1 MRYTSGR
8 EVRGEG
14 FRPDVW
20 PDVWPQTEVPS
31 SMMPTNI
38 GTKMIPRKMASRRI
52 LAQPITVVAR
62 SSASTSARVRVFPG
76 ITCDKLNSPMV
87 PTFRRSLLILTA
99 LTALHAA
106 AQTTA
111 KPALNVVLI
120 TIDTLRADH
129 LGCYGYKQIKTP
141 NIDGLAADGV
151 RFESAFAVV
160 PVTLPSHSS
169 MLTGTYPMLSG
180 MHDFSGNKLS
190 PLQPTLAS
198 VLKQAGYQTGA
209 VIGAAVLDSRFGLNQ
224 GFDFYYDHF
233 DFSRLDE
240 ANLDEMERPGNV
252 VADVALDWLAKNSQK
267 KFFLWMHLYDPHFPY
282 HPPEP
287 YSREYA
293 PQPYDGEIAFAD
305 EQVGRLLRFLK
316 EKGIYKN
323 TVIVLCGDHGE
334 SLGEH
339 GEKTHGFFI
348 YNATMHVPLIIRLP
362 ENRLP
367 ENAAARAAA
376 DPVSLVDLMPT
387 VVGAVG
393 VEIPPE
399 VRGRSLL
406 PELRADKT
414 SRDRVLYGETFLP
427 RIHFN
432 WSELR
437 GSENTKYHFID
448 SPRPELYD
456 LAKDPGEVHNL
467 FTEKKAVAEEMRA
480 KLVTLIHD
488 YSAGKEMA
496 EKTGLDPALM
506 ERLKALG
513 YAGFSGG
520 SDPTISSRHLPDP
533 KDRIVTYEL
542 ISDAIA
548 DSQHGRYQESID
560 KLKRV
565 IKTEPNS
572 VPAHYLQGLD
582 YYRLKMFAEA
592 VDELQKTVQL
602 SPDYALAFFNLG
614 MAQAH
619 AGQMDAAIATL
630 QRTLQLDATNF
641 EAAYNLGVAFIQE
654 KQLEPAA
661 AALRQSVT
669 IYPEFARGH
678 RALGETLL
686 YLDKLADAIA
696 ELRRAVELAPQEPV
710 MHESL
715 AKALAAKGLNAEAD
729 EETRR
734 AHQHPAPQ

>member
-1 MRYTSGR
+1 MARY
-8 EVRGEG
+8 
-14 FRPDVW
+14 
-20 PDVWPQTEVPS
+20 
-31 SMMPTNI
+31 
-38 GTKMIPRKMASRRI
+38 SRRLI
-52 LAQPITVVAR
+52 V
-62 SSASTSARVRVFPG
+62 
-76 ITCDKLNSPMV
+76 
-87 PTFRRSLLILTA
+87 LLLGFAA
-99 LTALHAA
+99 LQVA
-106 AQTTA
+106 AQRPS
-111 KPALNVVLI
+111 KPAPNVVLI

-129 LGCYGYKQIKTP
+129 VGCYGYKQIKTP
-141 NIDGLAADGV
+141 NIDALAADGV
-151 RFESAFAVV
+151 RFERAFAVV
-160 PVTLPSHSS
+160 PVTLPSHTS

-209 VIGAAVLDSRFGLNQ
+209 VVASAVLDSRFGLNQ

-233 DFSRLDE
+233 DFNRLDE
-240 ANLDEMERPGNV
+240 ANLDEMERPGNL
-252 VADVALDWLAKNSQK
+252 VADVALNWLEKDWLEKDRLEKDHLAKNSQK

-287 YSREYA
+287 YASEYKA
-293 PQPYDGEIAFAD
+293 QPYDGEIAFAD

-316 EKGIYKN
+316 EKGIYQN
-323 TVIVLCGDHGE
+323 TIIVLCGDHGE

-362 ENRLP
+362 EQLPGQLP
-367 ENAAARAAA
+367 EKTSARTLAN
-376 DPVSLVDLMPT
+376 PVSLVDIMPT
-387 VVGAVG
+387 VLEAVG
-393 VEIPPE
+393 LQVPPQ
-399 VRGRSLL
+399 VQGRSLL
-406 PELRADKT
+406 REIRPDPSVPDAPANRERT
-414 SRDRVLYGETFLP
+414 LYGETYLP

-448 SPRPELYD
+448 APRPELYD
-456 LAKDPGEVHNL
+456 LSKDPGEVHNL

-480 KLVTLIHD
+480 KLAGMIRD
-488 YSAGKEMA
+488 YSAGKELA

-506 ERLKALG
+506 ERLKALC

-520 SDPTISSRHLPDP
+520 SDPTISSRDLPDP
-533 KDRIVTYEL
+533 KDRIATYEL
-542 ISDAIA
+542 ISDAVA

-560 KLKRV
+560 KLKGV
-565 IKTEPNS
+565 IKTEPSS
-572 VPAHYLQGLD
+572 VPAHYMQGVN
-582 YYRLKMFAEA
+582 YYRLKMFTEA

-602 SPDYALAFFNLG
+602 SPDYALACFNLG

-641 EAAYNLGVAFIQE
+641 EAAFNLGVAFLQ
-654 KQLEPAA
+654 KQQLERATEA
-661 AALRQSVT
+661 FRQSVT

-686 YLDKLADAIA
+686 YQNRLDDAIT
-696 ELRRAVELAPQEPV
+696 ELRRAVDLAPQERI

-715 AKALAAKGLNAEAD
+715 AKALAAKGLTAESD
-729 EETRR
+729 EEARR
-734 AHQHPAPQ
+734 AQQLPAPQ

>member
-1 MRYTSGR
+1 
-8 EVRGEG
+8 
-14 FRPDVW
+14 
-20 PDVWPQTEVPS
+20 
-31 SMMPTNI
+31 
-38 GTKMIPRKMASRRI
+38 MASILRRLI
-52 LAQPITVVAR
+52 
-62 SSASTSARVRVFPG
+62 
-76 ITCDKLNSPMV
+76 
-87 PTFRRSLLILTA
+87 LILTA
-99 LTALHAA
+99 FTTLYAA
-106 AQTTA
+106 AQTPA

-141 NIDGLAADGV
+141 NIDALAADGT
-151 RFESAFAVV
+151 RFDRAFAVV
-160 PVTLPSHSS
+160 PVTLPSHTSI
-169 MLTGTYPMLSG
+169 LTGTYPMLSG

-209 VIGAAVLDSRFGLNQ
+209 VIAAAVLDSRFGLNQ

-233 DFSRLDE
+233 EFSRLDE

-252 VADVALDWLAKNSQK
+252 VADVTLDWLAKNSQK
-267 KFFLWMHLYDPHFPY
+267 KFFLWMHLYDPHAPY
-282 HPPEP
+282 QPHEP

-293 PQPYDGEIAFAD
+293 AQPYDGAIAFAD

-316 EKGIYKN
+316 EKGIYRN

-348 YNATMHVPLIIRLP
+348 YNATMHVPLIIKLLEKP
-362 ENRLP
+362 
-367 ENAAARAAA
+367 AAGVVD

-387 VVGAVG
+387 VLHAVG
-393 VEIPPE
+393 VNVPSQ
-399 VRGRSLL
+399 VQGRSLL
-406 PELRADKT
+406 PELGSGSDAQAE
-414 SRDRVLYGETFLP
+414 RDRVLYGETFLP

-448 SPRPELYD
+448 APRPELYD
-456 LAKDPGEVHNL
+456 LAKDPGELHNL
-467 FTEKKAVAEEMRA
+467 FTEKSAVADEMRA
-480 KLVTLIHD
+480 KLAGLIRD

-506 ERLKALG
+506 ERLKSLG

-520 SDPTISSRHLPDP
+520 TDPTGKDPIGKDPTAKDPTISSRDLPDP
-533 KDRIVTYEL
+533 KDRIATYEL
-542 ISDAIA
+542 ISDAVA
-548 DSQHGRYQESID
+548 DSQHGRYRESIE
-560 KLKRV
+560 KLKSV
-565 IKTEPNS
+565 INTEPKS
-572 VPAHYLQGLD
+572 VPAHYMQGLN

-592 VDELQKTVQL
+592 VDELQKTIQL
-602 SPDYALAFFNLG
+602 SPDYALASFNLG

-619 AGQMDAAIATL
+619 AGQIDDAIATL

-641 EAAYNLGVAFIQE
+641 EAAFNLGVAFLQK
-654 KQLEPAA
+654 KQLDPAA
-661 AALRQSVT
+661 AAFRQSVT
-669 IYPEFARGH
+669 INAEFARGH

-686 YLDKLADAIA
+686 YQGKLDDAIA
-696 ELRRAVELAPQEPV
+696 ELRRAVELAPQESA

-715 AKALAAKGLNAEAD
+715 AKALAAKGLTAEAD

-734 AHQHPAPQ
+734 AQRQQPTPQ

>member
-1 MRYTSGR
+1 
-8 EVRGEG
+8 
-14 FRPDVW
+14 
-20 PDVWPQTEVPS
+20 
-31 SMMPTNI
+31 
-38 GTKMIPRKMASRRI
+38 
-52 LAQPITVVAR
+52 
-62 SSASTSARVRVFPG
+62 
-76 ITCDKLNSPMV
+76 MV
-87 PTFRRSLLILTA
+87 PTFRRFILILT
-99 LTALHAA
+99 LLSALHAT
-106 AQTTA
+106 AQTPA
-111 KPALNVVLI
+111 KPAPNVVLI

-129 LGCYGYKQIKTP
+129 VGCYGYKHIKTP

-151 RFESAFAVV
+151 RFERAFAVV

-209 VIGAAVLDSRFGLNQ
+209 VIGSAVLDSRFGLNQ

-233 DFSRLDE
+233 EFSRLDE
-240 ANLDEMERPGNV
+240 ANLDQMERPGNV
-252 VADVALDWLAKNSQK
+252 VADVALNWLEKDWLAKNPQK

-293 PQPYDGEIAFAD
+293 AKPYDGEIAFAD

-316 EKGIYKN
+316 EKGIYQN

-348 YNATMHVPLIIRLP
+348 YNATMRVPLIIHLPEQLPGRLP
-362 ENRLP
+362 EKT
-367 ENAAARAAA
+367 AARTLA

-387 VVGAVG
+387 VLSAVG
-393 VEIPPE
+393 LQIPPQ
-399 VRGRSLL
+399 VQGRSLL
-406 PELRADKT
+406 PEIRPDPSAPDVQANRERT
-414 SRDRVLYGETFLP
+414 LYGETFLP

-448 SPRPELYD
+448 APRPELYD
-456 LAKDPGEVHNL
+456 LAKDPDEVHNL
-467 FTEKKAVAEEMRA
+467 FAEKKAVAEEMHS
-480 KLVTLIHD
+480 KLVSMIGD
-488 YSAGKEMA
+488 YSAGKELA

-506 ERLKALG
+506 ERLKSLG

-520 SDPTISSRHLPDP
+520 SDPATSSRDLPDP
-533 KDRIVTYEL
+533 KDRIAAYEL
-542 ISDAIA
+542 ISEAIA
-548 DSQHGRYQESID
+548 DSQHGRYQESIE
-560 KLKRV
+560 KLKSV

-572 VPAHYLQGLD
+572 VPAHYLQGLNF
-582 YYRLKMFAEA
+582 YHLKLFPEA

-630 QRTLQLDATNF
+630 EKTLQLDATNF
-641 EAAYNLGVAFIQE
+641 EAAFNLGVAFIQ
-654 KQLEPAA
+654 KRQLEPAA
-661 AALRQSVT
+661 AAFRQSVT

-678 RALGETLL
+678 RALGETLI
-686 YLDKLADAIA
+686 YQDKLDEAIA
-696 ELRRAVELAPQEPV
+696 ELRRAVELAPQESI

-715 AKALAAKGLNAEAD
+715 AKALAAKGLTAEAD

-734 AHQHPAPQ
+734 AQQQPTPQ